1 MPRID
6 DETLKSA
13 LSTLAG
19 RTLEGIAEPVA
30 TGASLLRSIS
40 ELASG
45 RPATG
50 GVSHYLERLPQ
61 TVAQSF
67 GLTPYGQASEREQA
81 LANLVSFLPE
91 ILAGAAPVLGMA
103 VDWQAL
109 RRPWLGLKPQHPKS
123 LRPIGMEGLSEEA
136 ARIKYRSFH
145 VDIPEE
151 HKKATLRQRKIV
163 TTPLGAELRPG
174 ATVTESAIYPPGL
187 KVVIAGTENEGF
199 WLEQAF
205 ALGKAALQGK
215 RIDNIIAESP
225 ETQEALQFLHEQA
238 SRKDVQAFYHW
249 LGSDLGT
256 AVSKLKD
263 MLDAQK
269 RGASPKEISKHYRG
283 ILEALGLDASAST
296 EQVVKN
302 FAERVADRFVP
313 IHIQERHVIKDLP
326 ESFHISAADVERA
339 HGEHH
344 LQYFRWTPFPPFD
357 NNVSEVLYSA
367 YRTIP
372 EGRDKNPFQMVE
384 HVYQV
389 SRNDLY
395 RWAAKR
401 GPELDI
407 ALVGPGVKPKKTP
420 VVYFGSPKM
429 MEADYEQFPQN
440 YELRLAYGGSLSVA
454 RSQFV
459 SGVQPPKHYGNLTLP
474 GAVQLAFSHM
484 HPNAAFFVRKL
495 DDWPLTGEDDKLSEF
510 FSLTT
515 SDALDHRVS
524 TRFAEVPFLA
534 VTEVQ
539 SDIEQD
545 PELRRLLVQNKNQM
559 MQIYREFMEK
569 SEVVE
574 RAWDDFVYGVLR
586 QPVFAPLREM
596 TRDTA
601 WDIRLLEKRPE
612 KFFATLML
620 ASLAAKSPISGS
632 RIAKM
637 SDFSIGWLIEEL
649 ATYHKAPR
657 SAPIGQRIPWMEKI
671 IGTPRF
677 YNVATGLL
685 EPNLPEHVRTL
696 VKAALLNLLVEP
708 EEAPHVVIR
717 KAIGDFLV
725 ATLSSEKLDQLV
737 RGLLE
742 KHGIKDFMLDRTY
755 RDPHEKAWWE
765 APVAPISK
773 TELERIR
780 RDGKEFLAYVSKMRD
795 RIVNALFRPWGMD
808 WRDMVIRDGI
818 ITAKQLGF
826 DWVGFA
832 SGAIPSLRWS
842 AGLDY
847 PRFSA
852 RILVESLNLGE
863 SIGGSN
869 IEFTLPGVTEK
880 EMAYA
885 PRRLIQ
891 RIVSRLK
898 EEGRYTSAIMQR
910 WTPVNVWIT
919 LSDFRDFVSNSNVPD
934 FEVLYDNLLFDRLM
948 ALLSQMGKGR
958 QSIYGSV
965 GITFVTNQPVI
976 GGYYLVP
983 IDKDLLDWAHF
994 ASAQDTREQEQVVV

>member
-30 TGASLLRSIS
+30 MGASVLRSLS

-45 RPATG
+45 KPATG
-50 GVSHYLERLPQ
+50 GVSQYLERLPQ
-61 TVAQSF
+61 SVAQGF
-67 GLTPYGQASEREQA
+67 GLTPYAQASEREQA
-81 LANLVSFLPE
+81 IANLVAFLPE
-91 ILAGAAPVLGMA
+91 MLAGAAPVLGMA
-103 VDWQAL
+103 VDWRAL

-123 LRPIGMEGLSEEA
+123 LTPIGMEGISEEA
-136 ARIKYRSFH
+136 ARIKYRTFH
-145 VDIPEE
+145 VNIPEE
-151 HKKATLRQRKIV
+151 HKKATLRQRRIV
-163 TTPLGAELRPG
+163 TTPLGVELSPG
-174 ATVTESAIYPPGL
+174 AQVAESAIYPPGL
-187 KVVIAGTENEGF
+187 KLVIAGTESEGF
-199 WLEQAF
+199 WLEKAF
-205 ALGKAALQGK
+205 ALGRAALQGK

-238 SRKDVQAFYHW
+238 SRKDVQTFYHW
-249 LGSDLGT
+249 LGPDLGT

-263 MLDAQK
+263 MLDAEK

-313 IHIQERHVIKDLP
+313 IHIRERHVIKDLR
-326 ESFHISAADVERA
+326 ESFHVSAANVEGAQRQR
-339 HGEHH
+339 
-344 LQYFRWTPFPPFD
+344 LQHFRWTPFPPFD
-357 NNVSEVLYSA
+357 HRVSEALYWA

-372 EGRDKNPFQMVE
+372 EGRDKNPFQMIE

-389 SRNDLY
+389 SRDDLY

-429 MEADYEQFPQN
+429 MEADYGQFPQN
-440 YELRLAYGGSLSVA
+440 YELRVAYGGSLSVA

-459 SGVQPPKHYGNLTLP
+459 SGVQSPTHYGSLTSP
-474 GAVQLAFSHM
+474 DAVQLAFSHM
-484 HPNAAFFVRKL
+484 HPSAAFFVRKL
-495 DDWPLTGEDDKLSEF
+495 DDWPLKGEDDKLAEF

-515 SDALDHRVS
+515 DEALDHRLS

-539 SDIEQD
+539 SDIEQN

-596 TRDTA
+596 TRGTA
-601 WDIRLLEKRPE
+601 WDISLLEKRPE

-620 ASLAAKSPISGS
+620 AALAAKSPISASG
-632 RIAKM
+632 IEKM
-637 SDFSIGWLIEEL
+637 SDFGIGELIEAL

-657 SAPIGQRIPWMEKI
+657 SAPIGQRIPWMAKT

-685 EPNLPEHVRTL
+685 EPNLPEQVRTL
-696 VKAALLNLLVEP
+696 VKAALLNLLVDP
-708 EEAPHVVIR
+708 REAPHVVIR
-717 KAIGDFLV
+717 RVLHQFLENV
-725 ATLSSEKLDQLV
+725 LWKKQDKIL
-737 RGLLE
+737 RLLQE
-742 KHGIKDFMLDRTY
+742 KHGLGLYDVLSQSHI
-755 RDPHEKAWWE
+755 DPYEKAWWE
-765 APVAPISK
+765 APVAPIS
-773 TELERIR
+773 ESGLERIR
-780 RDGKEFLAYVSKMRD
+780 RDGKEFLAYVSKTRD

-808 WRDMVIRDGI
+808 WRDMVIRDSI
-818 ITAKQLGF
+818 ITAKKLGF

-832 SGAIPSLRWS
+832 SGAIPSLRW
-842 AGLDY
+842 AGAIGQ

-863 SIGGSN
+863 SVGGAN
-869 IEFTLPGVTEK
+869 IRFTVPGILEDEVG
-880 EMAYA
+880 YA
-885 PRRLIQ
+885 PRRLVQ
-891 RIVSRLK
+891 RIASKLR
-898 EEGRYTSAIMQR
+898 EEGRYTDEIMQR
-910 WTPVNVWIT
+910 RTPVNVWIT
-919 LSDFRDFVSNSNVPD
+919 LSDFRDFIANSNIPN

-948 ALLSQMGKGR
+948 TLLSQMGKSR

-965 GITFVTNQPVI
+965 GITLSPEQPVI

-983 IDKDLLDWAHF
+983 IDKDMLDWAHF

>member
-30 TGASLLRSIS
+30 TGASVLRSLS

-50 GVSHYLERLPQ
+50 GVAQYLERLPQ
-61 TVAQSF
+61 SVAQSF
-67 GLTPYGQASEREQA
+67 GLTPYAQASEREQGI
-81 LANLVSFLPE
+81 ANLVAFLPE

-109 RRPWLGLKPQHPKS
+109 RRPWFGLKPQHPKS
-123 LRPIGMEGLSEEA
+123 LVPTGMENLSEQA
-136 ARIKYRSFH
+136 ARIRYRTFH
-145 VDIPEE
+145 VDIPQA
-151 HKKATLRQRKIV
+151 HKKATLRQRTIV
-163 TTPLGAELRPG
+163 TTPVGAELGPESQI
-174 ATVTESAIYPPGL
+174 TESAIYPPGL
-187 KVVIAGTENEGF
+187 KLVIAGTESEGF

-225 ETQEALQFLHEQA
+225 ETQEALRFLHEQA
-238 SRKDVQAFYHW
+238 SRKDVQTFYHW

-296 EQVVKN
+296 DQIVKS

-313 IHIQERHVIKDLP
+313 IHIRERHVIKDLP
-326 ESFHISAADVERA
+326 EAHNVSAADVETAQGR
-339 HGEHH
+339 H
-344 LQYFRWTPFPPFD
+344 LQYFRHTPFPPFHHH
-357 NNVSEVLYSA
+357 VSEALYWA

-372 EGRDKNPFQMVE
+372 EGRDKNPFQMIE

-389 SRNDLY
+389 SRDDLY

-401 GPELDI
+401 GPETDI
-407 ALVGPGVKPKKTP
+407 ALVGPGVKPKKAP
-420 VVYFGSPKM
+420 VVYFGTPKM
-429 MEADYEQFPQN
+429 MEADYGQFPQN
-440 YELRLAYGGSLSVA
+440 YELRVAYGGSLSVA

-459 SGVQPPKHYGNLTLP
+459 SGVQSPKHYGNLTSP

-484 HPNAAFFVRKL
+484 HPSAAFFVRKL

-515 SDALDHRVS
+515 EEALDHRVS

-539 SDIEQD
+539 SDIEQN

-596 TRDTA
+596 TRGTA
-601 WDIRLLEKRPE
+601 WDISLLEKRPE
-612 KFFATLML
+612 KFLATLML
-620 ASLAAKSPISGS
+620 TALAVKSPISASG
-632 RIAKM
+632 IEKM
-637 SDFSIGWLIEEL
+637 SDFGIGELIEAL

-657 SAPIGQRIPWMEKI
+657 SAPIGQRIPWMAKT
-671 IGTPRF
+671 IGIPRF

-685 EPNLPEHVRTL
+685 EPNLPEQVRTL
-696 VKAALLNLLVEP
+696 VKAALLNLLVDP
-708 EEAPHVVIR
+708 KEAPHVVIR
-717 KAIGDFLV
+717 RALSRFLENV
-725 ATLSSEKLDQLV
+725 LWKKLDEIV
-737 RGLLE
+737 RSLQE
-742 KHGIKDFMLDRTY
+742 KHGLSLYDVLSQSHI
-755 RDPHEKAWWE
+755 DPYEKAWWE
-765 APVAPISK
+765 APVTPISE

-780 RDGKEFLAYVSKMRD
+780 RDAQEFLSYVSKTRD

-818 ITAKQLGF
+818 ITAKKLGF

-832 SGAIPSLRWS
+832 SGAIPSLRWVG
-842 AGLDY
+842 AMDQ

-863 SIGGSN
+863 SVGGTN
-869 IEFTLPGVTEK
+869 MHFTIPGFLENEVG
-880 EMAYA
+880 YA

-891 RIVSRLK
+891 RIVNKLK
-898 EEGRYTSAIMQR
+898 EEGRYTDQIMQR

-919 LSDFRDFVSNSNVPD
+919 LSDFRDFISVSNVPN

-948 ALLSQMGKGR
+948 TLLSQMGKNR
-958 QSIYGSV
+958 QSIYGSIGLTHATGHAV
-965 GITFVTNQPVI
+965 L

-983 IDKDLLDWAHF
+983 IDKDMLDWAHF